1 MYNRE
6 TARYRVKKSIEKLLS
21 RIHDVEIEKQSL
33 IDESH
38 LIESGQKTAALGSI
52 HDRLTPKQVRAKA
65 KYYCTAKL
73 RELHLEL
80 SFYET
85 IYEALSKGA

>member
-52 HDRLTPKQVRAKA
+52 HDRTYAKTSQGQGKVLLHRQA
-65 KYYCTAKL
+65 SGITSGTIIL
-73 RELHLEL
+73 RNNL
-80 SFYET
+80 
-85 IYEALSKGA
+85 

>member
-1 MYNRE
+1 MYNRD

-21 RIHDVEIEKQSL
+21 RIHDVEIQKQSL

-65 KYYCTAKL
+65 KYYFNT
-73 RELHLEL
+73 RVRNLHLEL
-80 SFYET
+80 SFYQT
-85 IYEALSKGA
+85 IHEALSKGA